1 MERMARL
8 AASRAGTSQ
17 GLDWPPYRPFV
28 AVLFTAVLLGGCGDR
43 KPATKAPPPPPRVEV
58 ITLTSQTVPVIRDYV
73 GSVTAYRSVEVRA
86 RVEGILE
93 KRFFTEGRPVKK
105 GELLYRIDPAQFE
118 ATLRDAQA
126 ELAKAEANVANAQA
140 KEARLAPLVA
150 EDAISKQEYDDAV
163 SSLKQGQAAV
173 LSARAQLDRAKL
185 NLGYTNV
192 YATESGVIGMT
203 QVPEGRLVGK
213 GEPTLL
219 ATIER
224 LQPIYVTFTLPD
236 RDALILKKALVSG
249 EIKEQT
255 GDQARFVL
263 PDGSEYTQAGRID
276 FADPQINRETGTVT
290 LRAVLPNTAEPQLSP
305 GMYVKVELTAAQRPN
320 AVLIPQRAVVK
331 MPNGQIAWVVT
342 ADNKAERRDLILG
355 DWYKDHWVVEK
366 GLSAGERIIVE
377 GVQRVQP
384 GMTVQPVPYV
394 APAARPAEAPAQA
407 APPATGAK
415 K

>member
-1 MERMARL
+1 MTTWIPAATTAALRKVAVVFAMPVL
-8 AASRAGTSQ
+8 AASIGACS
-17 GLDWPPYRPFV
+17 
-28 AVLFTAVLLGGCGDR
+28 DR
-43 KPATKAPPPPPRVEV
+43 KAATKAAPPPPRVEV
-58 ITLTSQTVPVIRDYV
+58 ITLTSQTVPVVREYV

-93 KRFFTEGRPVKK
+93 KRFFTEGKPVKK

-126 ELAKAEANVANAQA
+126 ELARAEANVANAQA

-163 SSLKQGQAAV
+163 SSLKQGQASV
-173 LSARAQLDRAKL
+173 LSAKAQLDRAKL
-185 NLGYTNV
+185 NLDYTNV

-236 RDALILKKALVSG
+236 RDALIMKKALVSG

-276 FADPQINRETGTVT
+276 FADPQINRETGTVM
-290 LRAVLPNTAEPQLSP
+290 LRAVLPNTAEPQLAP
-305 GMYVKVELTAAQRPN
+305 GMYVKVEMTAEQRPN

-342 ADNKAERRDLILG
+342 ADNKAERRDLVLG

-366 GLSAGERIIVE
+366 GLSAGDRIIVE

-384 GMTVQPVPYV
+384 GMTVQPVAYV
-394 APAARPAEAPAQA
+394 APAARPAKAPAST
-407 APPATGAK
+407 APAATGAK

>member
-1 MERMARL
+1 MADL
-8 AASRAGTSQ
+8 LKSRAAPVRMRGPT
-17 GLDWPPYRPFV
+17 LLP
-28 AVLFTAVLLGGCGDR
+28 VLLLAGALAGCGDR
-43 KPATKAPPPPPRVEV
+43 GPASKGQAPVPKVE
-58 ITLTSQTVPVIRDYV
+58 YV
-73 GSVTAYRSVEVRA
+73 GTVTAYRSVEVRA

-93 KRFFTEGRPVKK
+93 KRFFTEGKPVKK
-105 GELLYRIDPAQFE
+105 GELLYRIDPAPYE
-118 ATLRDAQA
+118 ANLRDAQA
-126 ELAKAEANVANAQA
+126 ELARAEANVANAQA
-140 KEARLAPLVA
+140 KEARLKPLVE
-150 EDAISKQEYDDAV
+150 EDAISRQEYDDAL

-224 LQPIYVTFTLPD
+224 VQPIYVTFTLAD
-236 RDALILKKALVSG
+236 RDALALKKALARG
-249 EIKEQT
+249 EIREQT
-255 GDQARFVL
+255 GDQARFIL

-276 FADPQINRETGTVT
+276 FADPQVNRETGTVT
-290 LRAVLPNTAEPQLSP
+290 LRAVLPNTAQPQLAP
-305 GMYVKVELTAAQRPN
+305 GLYVKVELTAGQRPN
-320 AVLIPQRAVVK
+320 AVLVPQRSVVK

-342 ADNKAERRDLILG
+342 ADNKVERRDLVLG
-355 DWYKDHWVVEK
+355 DWVRDQWVVEK
-366 GLSAGERIIVE
+366 GLVAGDRVIVE

-394 APAARPAEAPAQA
+394 PAAEKKPSSPAADA
-407 APPATGAK
+407 APK

>member
-1 MERMARL
+1 MARL
-8 AASRAGTSQ
+8 AASLAGTSQ
-17 GLDWPPYRPFV
+17 GLDWRPYRPFV

-43 KPATKAPPPPPRVEV
+43 KPAAKGPPPPPRVEV
-58 ITLTSQTVPVIRDYV
+58 ITLMSQTVPVIRDYV

-93 KRFFTEGRPVKK
+93 KRFFTEGKSVKK

-140 KEARLAPLVA
+140 REARLAPLVA

-173 LSARAQLDRAKL
+173 LSAKAQLDRAKL

-192 YATESGVIGMT
+192 YATESGVIGLT

-236 RDALILKKALVSG
+236 RDALMLKKALVSG

-331 MPNGQIAWVVT
+331 MPNGQVAWVVT
-342 ADNKAERRDLILG
+342 ADNKAERRDLVLG
-355 DWYKDHWVVEK
+355 DWYRDQWVVEK

-384 GMTVQPVPYV
+384 GMTVQPVPYLVPTARPAV
-394 APAARPAEAPAQA
+394 APATA
-407 APPATGAK
+407 APPATGATK
-415 K
+415 

>member
-1 MERMARL
+1 MACL
-8 AASRAGTSQ
+8 AASLPATAQGPAGA
-17 GLDWPPYRPFV
+17 LRPLMT
-28 AVLFTAVLLGGCGDR
+28 VLFTVVVLGGCGDR
-43 KPATKAPPPPPRVEV
+43 KPAAKGPPSPPKVEV
-58 ITLTSQTVPVIRDYV
+58 VTLTSQTVPVIRDYV
-73 GSVTAYRSVEVRA
+73 GTVTAYRSVEVRA

-173 LSARAQLDRAKL
+173 LSAKAQLDRAKL

-192 YATESGVIGMT
+192 YATESGVIGLT

-236 RDALILKKALVSG
+236 RDALMLKKALVSG

-331 MPNGQIAWVVT
+331 MPNGQVAWVVT
-342 ADNKAERRDLILG
+342 ADNKAERRDLVLG
-355 DWYKDHWVVEK
+355 DWYKDQWVVEK

-384 GMTVQPVPYV
+384 GMTVQPVAYV
-394 APAARPAEAPAQA
+394 APAARPADVPAKA
-407 APPATGAK
+407 APPATGSK